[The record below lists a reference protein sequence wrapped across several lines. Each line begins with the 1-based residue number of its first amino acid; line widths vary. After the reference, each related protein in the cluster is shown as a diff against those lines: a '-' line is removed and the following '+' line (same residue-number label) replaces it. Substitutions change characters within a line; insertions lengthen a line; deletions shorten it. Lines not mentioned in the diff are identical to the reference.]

1 MWYYLKLSIRAL
13 AGKVKQKGRTKRFVL
28 CFYSALES
36 MSLILFSWLIFDA
49 PGS

>member
-1 MWYYLKLSIRAL
+1 MHSLCIKKRTAL
-13 AGKVKQKGRTKRFVL
+13 QSSL
-28 CFYSALES
+28 LYSALES